1 MIVKSCFSKFVLVL
15 SSLDIACV
23 VKKSPLILETFVV
36 RNVCIELLNAL
47 FTANDWLTLYDV
59 TVIEESLSVCEENF
73 VAKTFLNWFV
83 AFKIIDEVT
92 DILDGISEKS
102 NTLSLFENK
111 RLSEDA
117 SLTNIPEWL
126 EEFIWTLARVVIISV
141 ELELASPT

>member
-23 VKKSPLILETFVV
+23 AKKSPLILETFVV

-83 AFKIIDEVT
+83 AFKIINEVT

-102 NTLSLFENK
+102 NTLSLLENK